1 MQRLLRSTGKQV
13 RDRRGRRIR
22 NCRLWMPIGKEKEKE
37 ANLIYT
43 NMRREGYH
51 MRRLCS
57 LSTTMFSYVF
67 SSGEFSLPA

>member
-1 MQRLLRSTGKQV
+1 
-13 RDRRGRRIR
+13 
-22 NCRLWMPIGKEKEKE
+22 MPIGKEKEKE
-37 ANLIYT
+37 ANLIYA